1 VGFSPKEIPRPRGP
15 NFLASP
21 RILKGGSWFL
31 MAPSYTISLFDQR
44 PDQGPR
50 PTSIAASFVLHTL
63 AIAVV
68 WFAVTYRPPYARV
81 ATDHLPVREL
91 DLNIP
96 DDMRTPPRIHAPAAS
111 AGAHSPASQGKPSPS
126 DPALRE
132 VAQAQPGPQT
142 LIQPDVEHPITL
154 PEQIP
159 VPQVAIWQ
167 PSAVP
172 VKKIVPALPQKPAP
186 SEVKPSVESPN
197 QELTLADVKI
207 SSTFHPTPK
216 PIVAASTTSPVTV
229 HAPPQ
234 PPVPLSTTSL
244 TAKPPTP
251 AALLSMSNLRM
262 KEGVAI
268 LPPVNESVVV
278 KSPGTLTGQSKDA
291 ATPGKDNAST
301 KPGQGG
307 SSTGP
312 AGNPNANSHN
322 TTPGPG
328 LAFKI
333 SGPGISAPNGKSDAP
348 EPEADAGPADVDSN
362 QLSTTA
368 VNVTKDGRFSSIIVG
383 NSLQDEYPEIG
394 GVWNGRVVY
403 TVYLHVGL
411 ARSWVLQYS
420 LVRAPEETQT
430 GPASAIEAPWPYTI
444 VRPNL
449 DPGSIDADALMIHGF
464 VNQSGHFETLSMVFP
479 QAFPQAQFVIAALE
493 KWQFR
498 AAVQGGQPARVEVLL
513 IIPEQSE

>member
-1 VGFSPKEIPRPRGP
+1 
-15 NFLASP
+15 
-21 RILKGGSWFL
+21 
-31 MAPSYTISLFDQR
+31 MAPSNTMSLFDQR

-50 PTSIAASFVLHTL
+50 PTPIAASFVLHTFV
-63 AIAVV
+63 IAVV
-68 WFAVTYRPPYARV
+68 WFAVTYRPPFTRV

-96 DDMRTPPRIHAPAAS
+96 DEMRTPPRIHAPAAS

-142 LIQPDVEHPITL
+142 LIQPDVQHPVTL

-197 QELTLADVKI
+197 EELAIADVKI

-216 PIVAASTTSPVTV
+216 PIVAASTTSPVAIK
-229 HAPPQ
+229 APPQ

-251 AALLSMSNLRM
+251 AALLSLSNLRM

-278 KSPGTLTGQSKDA
+278 KSPGSLTGQSKDA
-291 ATPGKDNAST
+291 ASAGKENASV

-312 AGNPNANSHN
+312 AGNPNSHN
-322 TTPGPG
+322 TSPGPG

-333 SGPGISAPNGKSDAP
+333 SGPGIGPSNSKSDEP
-348 EPEADAGPADVDSN
+348 EPQAGTGPADIDSN

-368 VNVTKDGRFSSIIVG
+368 VNVPKDGRFSSIIVG

-411 ARSWVLQYS
+411 SRSWVLQYS
-420 LVRAPEETQT
+420 LVRAPEDSQT
-430 GPASAIEAPWPYTI
+430 AAGSAIEAPWPYTI

-449 DPGSIDADALMIHGF
+449 DPGSLDADALMIHGF
-464 VNQSGHFETLSMVFP
+464 VSQSGHFESLSMVFP

-498 AAVQGGQPARVEVLL
+498 AAMQGGQAARVEVLL

>member
-1 VGFSPKEIPRPRGP
+1 
-15 NFLASP
+15 
-21 RILKGGSWFL
+21 
-31 MAPSYTISLFDQR
+31 
-44 PDQGPR
+44 
-50 PTSIAASFVLHTL
+50 
-63 AIAVV
+63 
-68 WFAVTYRPPYARV
+68 
-81 ATDHLPVREL
+81 
-91 DLNIP
+91 
-96 DDMRTPPRIHAPAAS
+96 
-111 AGAHSPASQGKPSPS
+111 
-126 DPALRE
+126 

-167 PSAVP
+167 PSKVP

-197 QELTLADVKI
+197 EEITLADVKI

-216 PIVAASTTSPVTV
+216 PIVAASTTSPVTI
-229 HAPPQ
+229 HTPPQ

-268 LPPVNESVVV
+268 LPPANESVVV
-278 KSPGTLTGQSKDA
+278 KSPGTLAGQSKDA
-291 ATPGKDNAST
+291 ASPGKDNASA

-307 SSTGP
+307 SSAGP

-333 SGPGISAPNGKSDAP
+333 SGPGLGPSNSKSDGP
-348 EPEADAGPADVDSN
+348 EPQAGTGPADLDSN

-368 VNVTKDGRFSSIIVG
+368 VNVSKDGRFSSIIVG

-420 LVRAPEETQT
+420 LVRAPEQTQS

-449 DPGSIDADALMIHGF
+449 DPGSLDADALMIHGF
-464 VNQSGHFETLSMVFP
+464 VNQSGHFEALSMVFP

-498 AAVQGGQPARVEVLL
+498 AAMQGGQSAKVEVLL
-513 IIPEQSE
+513 IIPEQAE

>member
-1 VGFSPKEIPRPRGP
+1 
-15 NFLASP
+15 
-21 RILKGGSWFL
+21 
-31 MAPSYTISLFDQR
+31 MAPSYTISIFNQR

-50 PTSIAASFVLHTL
+50 PTSVAASFVLHTF

-68 WFAVTYRPPYARV
+68 WFAVTYRPPYARI

-96 DDMRTPPRIHAPAAS
+96 DEMRTPPRIQAPAAS
-111 AGAHSPASQGKPSPS
+111 AGAHAPASQGKPSPS
-126 DPALRE
+126 EPALRE

-142 LIQPDVEHPITL
+142 LIQPDVEHPVTL

-167 PSAVP
+167 PSKIP

-197 QELTLADVKI
+197 QELALADVKI
-207 SSTFHPTPK
+207 TSTFHPTPK
-216 PIVAASTTSPVTV
+216 PLVAASTTSPVVV

-244 TAKPPTP
+244 TSKPPTP

-262 KEGVAI
+262 KEGIAI

-278 KSPGTLTGQSKDA
+278 KSPGSLTGQSKDA

-307 SSTGP
+307 SSAGA
-312 AGNPNANSHN
+312 AGNPNSHS
-322 TTPGPG
+322 TSPGPG

-333 SGPGISAPNGKSDAP
+333 SGPGLGPSISKSDGP
-348 EPEADAGPADVDSN
+348 EPQAGTGPADIDSN
-362 QLSTTA
+362 QLSTTP
-368 VNVTKDGRFSSIIVG
+368 VNVSKDGRFSSIIVG
-383 NSLQDEYPEIG
+383 NSLQDQYPEIG

-420 LVRAPEETQT
+420 LAHAAEESQG
-430 GPASAIEAPWPYTI
+430 GPVSAIEAPWPFSI

-449 DPGSIDADALMIHGF
+449 NPGSLDADALMIHGF

-498 AAVQGGQPARVEVLL
+498 PAMQGGQSARVEVLL

>member
-1 VGFSPKEIPRPRGP
+1 
-15 NFLASP
+15 
-21 RILKGGSWFL
+21 
-31 MAPSYTISLFDQR
+31 MAPSYTISIFDQR
-44 PDQGPR
+44 PDQGAR
-50 PTSIAASFVLHTL
+50 PTSIAASFVLHTFV
-63 AIAVV
+63 IAVL
-68 WFAVTYRPPYARV
+68 WFAATYRPPYARI

-96 DDMRTPPRIHAPAAS
+96 DEMRTPPRIHAPAAN
-111 AGAHSPASQGKPSPS
+111 AGAHAPASQGKPSPS
-126 DPALRE
+126 EPALRE

-142 LIQPDVEHPITL
+142 LIQPDVEHPVTL

-167 PSAVP
+167 PSKVP

-197 QELTLADVKI
+197 QELALADVKI
-207 SSTFHPTPK
+207 TSTFHPTPK
-216 PIVAASTTSPVTV
+216 PLVAASTTSPVV
-229 HAPPQ
+229 IHAPPQ

-244 TAKPPTP
+244 TSKPPTP

-262 KEGVAI
+262 KEGIAV

-278 KSPGTLTGQSKDA
+278 KSPGSLTGQSKDA
-291 ATPGKDNAST
+291 ASPGKDNAST

-307 SSTGP
+307 TSAGP
-312 AGNPNANSHN
+312 AGNPNSHN
-322 TTPGPG
+322 TSPGPG

-333 SGPGISAPNGKSDAP
+333 SGPGLGPSNSKVDGP
-348 EPEADAGPADVDSN
+348 EPQAGTGPADIDSN

-368 VNVTKDGRFSSIIVG
+368 VNVPKDGRFSSIIVG
-383 NSLQDEYPEIG
+383 DSLQDKYPEIG
-394 GVWNGRVVY
+394 SVWNGRVVY

-420 LVRAPEETQT
+420 LVHAPEESPSGA
-430 GPASAIEAPWPYTI
+430 GPVAAIEAPWPYTI

-449 DPGSIDADALMIHGF
+449 DPGSLDADALMIHGF
-464 VNQSGHFETLSMVFP
+464 VNQSGHFEALNMVFP
-479 QAFPQAQFVIAALE
+479 QTFPQAQFVIAALE

-498 AAVQGGQPARVEVLL
+498 AAMQGGQSAKVEVLL
-513 IIPEQSE
+513 IIPEQAE